1 MSDPLG
7 PAEPDGRPPVALRPS
22 TPEDRPFLARVY
34 ASTREA
40 ELAQTPFTDE
50 EKAAFVE
57 QQFTAQTRHYEA
69 HYFDT
74 SFDVVEV
81 DGEPA
86 GRLIVGR
93 WTAEIRIVDIALLPA
108 FRGQGVGT
116 RVLAPVLAEA
126 DARGVPTTIHV
137 EVFNPA
143 RRLYERL
150 GFAVVAEAEQVYLK
164 LERPVG
170 GGPAGP
176 EPPPADQPKIAS

>member
-7 PAEPDGRPPVALRPS
+7 DSADPAVPTVALRPS

-57 QQFTAQTRHYEA
+57 QQFTAQSLHYEA

-74 SFDVVEV
+74 TFDVVEV

-93 WTAEIRIVDIALLPA
+93 WTAEIRIVDIALLPP
-108 FRGQGVGT
+108 FRGRGVGT

-170 GGPAGP
+170 GPSGGP
-176 EPPPADQPKIAS
+176 EPTPADQPKMAS